1 MNTKGKKKEAEE
13 KKQEQEVLKLESW
26 NVDRVRVVTTKDG
39 KDLVFLTLM
48 LNGVSINNCR
58 IVTGKNG
65 DFVSFPQYKGSNGE
79 YYNVVYARLSEEDTK
94 NICAL
99 VQEKIDEM

>member
-1 MNTKGKKKEAEE
+1 MNTKGKGSKKEEA
-13 KKQEQEVLKLESW
+13 KKEVEVLDLKSW
-26 NVDRVRVVTTKDG
+26 NIDRVRVVTTKEG

-48 LNGVSINNCR
+48 LNGISINNCR

-65 DFVSFPQYKGSNGE
+65 DFISFPQYKGTNGE
-79 YYNVVYARLSEEDTK
+79 YYNVVYAKLSEEDTK

>member
-1 MNTKGKKKEAEE
+1 MNTKGKGSKKEAE
-13 KKQEQEVLKLESW
+13 KKEVEVLELKSW

-58 IVTGKNG
+58 IATGKNG
-65 DFVSFPQYKGSNGE
+65 DFISFPQYKGTNGE
-79 YYNVVYARLSEEDTK
+79 YYNVVYAKLSEEDTK